1 MVANPQRCS
10 SSKFR
15 MQLEFANAGFWEEEE
30 EKKRVPGEKPLAAG
44 EEGWALETYPLYG
57 IASRQLKTVRATLL
71 EVERSYGNCA
81 ILAPLNNRVAVKFSC
96 VLSVTKMF
104 SLYSSLEFLTLSDQ
118 RTLVTIF
125 KFVFRSAY
133 FFVSSTP
140 TP

>member
-71 EVERSYGNCA
+71 EVERSYGK
-81 ILAPLNNRVAVKFSC
+81 INNRVAVKFSC

-104 SLYSSLEFLTLSDQ
+104 RLYSSLEFLTLSDQ